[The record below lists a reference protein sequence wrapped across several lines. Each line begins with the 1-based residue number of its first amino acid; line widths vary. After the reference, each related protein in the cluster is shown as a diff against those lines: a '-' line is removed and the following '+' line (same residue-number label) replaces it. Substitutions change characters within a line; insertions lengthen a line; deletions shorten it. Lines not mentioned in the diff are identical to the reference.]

1 MLAAC
6 VLTRRDLPKKG
17 IVPRAWVRMD
27 GASVGFWLQ
36 RRNMGRI
43 PYSYRIWEPPDPRY
57 RSASA
62 GLLAGGGGG
71 RAKPFL
77 DPGGFGRLGLGF
89 VPPEAGRNRRPPAG
103 RRATDKRL
111 FFYISAGS
119 PSQEPAASAEDT
131 AYGEHGIRWRR
142 DAQGT
147 RREAKEKAQ
156 IKSGLSACRKT
167 SGEWKIAALLG
178 SLAAP

>member
-1 MLAAC
+1 MALKAEHGTHS
-6 VLTRRDLPKKG
+6 LFL
-17 IVPRAWVRMD
+17 
-27 GASVGFWLQ
+27 S
-36 RRNMGRI
+36 NMGAARSKI
-43 PYSYRIWEPPDPRY
+43 PLCFCRPFR
-57 RSASA
+57 
-62 GLLAGGGGG
+62 GGGGG

-119 PSQEPAASAEDT
+119 PSQETAASAEDT

-156 IKSGLSACRKT
+156 IKSGLCVCRAEA
-167 SGEWKIAALLG
+167 SDWYPVGESNPCSRRERAV
-178 SLAAP
+178 S